1 MRRRINVAAI
11 CSSSNYIS
19 SKRAHIAFLQRT
31 HELFISLL
39 ESGEIKITY
48 TQIVTKVQPSFV
60 IVKIFSRER
69 KMSYEDFMRA
79 CPEFKIIKTI
89 Y

>member
-1 MRRRINVAAI
+1 MRKRINVAAI

-19 SKRAHIAFLQRT
+19 SKRAHIAFLRRT

-39 ESGEIKITY
+39 ESGEIKITN
-48 TQIVTKVQPSFV
+48 TQTVTKVQPSFV
-60 IVKIFSRER
+60 IVKIFGRER